1 MFTLKD
7 GFVEAIVRGKKSELL
22 CADDYAKLRQCES
35 LSDLKL
41 YLVSCWCSHRTP
53 KAEICRH
60 RNITHAELHS
70 VTDAPDPARLVRSC
84 TNKFVNDF
92 QQLASLV
99 RLKASFI

>member
-41 YLVSCWCSHRTP
+41 YLAS
-53 KAEICRH
+53 KYY
-60 RNITHAELHS
+60 HAELQS
-70 VTDAPDPARLVRSC
+70 GTDAPDPARLVRSC

-92 QQLASLV
+92 QQLAALV
-99 RLKASFI
+99 RLEASFISINLMVYRHLNLWLQF